1 MDTIEIEWDL
11 LGAKLAHL
19 SDVDQGK
26 FFKGFAIELARY
38 ESQCARELQMF
49 AIQKKL
55 NLKEQKTLEETMPC
69 LWYTEKW
76 RRYRSAGGVNMEIKE
91 ILEKLIRC
99 EININEAEINL
110 KDMIKS

>member
-76 RRYRSAGGVNMEIKE
+76 RRYRTRTREE
-91 ILEKLIRC
+91 LIWR
-99 EININEAEINL
+99 
-110 KDMIKS
+110 